1 MPDNLQTVVANLS
14 TVDKSDLLTVRSLPE
29 EPQPEQPLPE
39 QPLPRPAPA
48 PASAYEDLVFSL
60 ASATDTKLESEEVGG
75 ISHIPGKAF
84 KTPSYS
90 GTRVLKYGILKES
103 FNYECAF
110 FS

>member
-29 EPQPEQPLPE
+29 AEEPQPE

-110 FS
+110 VI

>member
-29 EPQPEQPLPE
+29 AEEPQPE

-110 FS
+110 VS